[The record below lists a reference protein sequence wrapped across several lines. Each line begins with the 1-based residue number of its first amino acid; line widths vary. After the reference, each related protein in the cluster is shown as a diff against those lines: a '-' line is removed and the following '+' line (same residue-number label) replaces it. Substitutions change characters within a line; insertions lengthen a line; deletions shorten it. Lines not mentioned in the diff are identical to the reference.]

1 MKTLLRTSAL
11 FILVF
16 LITSVSFSQ
25 KKQLVDKANKDFD
38 QYGYIDAQKIYLK
51 VVEDGYHSS
60 EIYKKLGDTYYYNG
74 NYIEAAKWYNELLK
88 TYPDEVETEYYYRS
102 ALALKSL
109 DKKEESDMLMEKY
122 VESGGVMPAVQAFEN
137 NPEYLKSLGI
147 QSSRYVVE
155 EVAINSEYT
164 DFGPTYYNDKLVFS
178 TTSRDL
184 NNFKKN
190 NWNNLPYLDLYV
202 ADMDEDGNLSNAKA
216 IGGDV
221 NSKYHESSPIFS
233 KDGNTIYF
241 TRNNFSNGRTYSD
254 KKRTIRL
261 KIFKAT
267 KNEDGK
273 WENVEELPFNDKNYS
288 VSHPAL
294 NNDENRIYFASDMP
308 GTFGKSDLWY
318 VDILED
324 GEFGA
329 PVNLGG
335 KINTSARETFPFIS
349 ENNNLYYSS
358 DGRGGNGGLDVYIAP
373 LDENGEVDVISNF
386 GAPVNTNQDDFGF
399 IIEESKGI
407 GFFTSNFNGGRGSI
421 DDDIYRFKE
430 VCVITINGTVT
441 DMDTGVLLP
450 GAEVSYLDK
459 NNKLIEKIITGPD
472 ASYSFSGDCDSTYII
487 RGTKKDYFPNEKLVE
502 TPDVGG
508 VIQTSL
514 QLKTKD
520 PCPPNDLGCRLNL
533 LPIYF
538 DFDKSDI
545 RPDAEIELAKILAA
559 LREYSQLVIHIES
572 HTDSRGKDSYNESLS
587 ERRAQSTLSWFVD
600 QGIDSNR
607 LSAKGYGESQLV
619 NQCSNG
625 VECTEEEHQ
634 LNRRSMFIIQN

>member
-16 LITSVSFSQ
+16 LYTCVSFSQ
-25 KKQLVDKANKDFD
+25 KTKLEKANEDFD
-38 QYGYIDAQKIYLK
+38 QYGYIDAQKVYLK

-60 EIYKKLGDTYYYNG
+60 EIFKRLGDTYYYNG
-74 NYIEAAKWYNELLK
+74 NYIEAAKWYNELIN
-88 TYPDEVETEYYYRS
+88 TYPDEVDTEYYYRT
-102 ALALKSL
+102 AQALKSL
-109 DKKEESDMLMEKY
+109 DKNDESDRLMIKY
-122 VESGGVMPAVQAFEN
+122 VESGGVMPTVQVFEN
-137 NPEYLKSLGI
+137 DPEYLKSLGI

-155 EVAINSEYT
+155 EVAINSKYS
-164 DFGPTYYNDKLVFS
+164 DFGPTYYKDKLVFS

-184 NNFKKN
+184 DNFKKN
-190 NWNNLPYLDLYV
+190 NWNNLPYLDLYI
-202 ADMDEDGNLSNAKA
+202 ADMDEEGNLSNVKP

-221 NSKYHESSPIFS
+221 NTKYHESSPIFT

-241 TRNNFSNGRTYSD
+241 TRNNFSKGRTSSD

-267 KNEDGK
+267 KNEDDK
-273 WENVEELPFNDKNYS
+273 WGDVEELPFNDTNYS

-294 NNDENRIYFASDMP
+294 NNEETRIYFASDMP
-308 GTFGKSDLWY
+308 GTYGKSDLWY
-318 VDILED
+318 VDVLED
-324 GEFGA
+324 GKYGE
-329 PVNLGG
+329 PVNLGES
-335 KINTSARETFPFIS
+335 INTRARETFPFIS

-386 GAPVNTNQDDFGF
+386 GKPINSNQDDFGF

-407 GFFTSNFNGGRGSI
+407 GFFTSNKDGGRGSI

-430 VCVITINGTVT
+430 VCIITINGNVT
-441 DMDTGVLLP
+441 DVDTGKLLP
-450 GAEVSYLDK
+450 GTEVSFLDI
-459 NNKLIEKIITGPD
+459 NNKLIQKIIVGGD
-472 ASYSFSGDCDSTYII
+472 ASYSFSTDCDSSYII
-487 RGTKKDYFPNEKLVE
+487 RGTKKEYFPNEKMVE
-502 TPDVGG
+502 TPDIGG
-508 VIQTSL
+508 VIEASL
-514 QLKTKD
+514 QLKIKD

-538 DFDKSDI
+538 DFDRFNI

-559 LREYSQLVIHIES
+559 MREYPQLVIHIES
-572 HTDSRGKDSYNESLS
+572 HTDSRGADLYNEILS
-587 ERRAQSTLSWFVD
+587 GKRAQSTFNWFVD
-600 QGIDSNR
+600 QGIDRDR
-607 LSAKGYGESQLV
+607 LSEKGYGEKQLI

-625 VECTEEEHQ
+625 VECTEVEHQ
-634 LNRRSMFIIQN
+634 LNRRSMFIIQD

>member
-11 FILVF
+11 FIIVL
-16 LITSVSFSQ
+16 LYSSVSFSQ
-25 KKQLVDKANKDFD
+25 KKQIEKANEDFD
-38 QYGYIDAQKIYLK
+38 QYGYIDAQKVYLK

-88 TYPDEVETEYYYRS
+88 TYPDEVETDYYYRT
-102 ALALKSL
+102 ALTLKSM
-109 DKKEESDMLMEKY
+109 DKHTESDKLMVKY
-122 VESGGVMPAVQAFEN
+122 VESGGVMPAVQVFEN
-137 NPEYLKSLGI
+137 DPEYLKSLGI

-155 EVAINSEYT
+155 EVATNSEYS
-164 DFGPTYYNDKLVFS
+164 DFGPTYYKDKLVFS

-184 NNFKKN
+184 DNFKKN
-190 NWNNLPYLDLYV
+190 NWNNLPYLDLYI
-202 ADMDEDGNLSNAKA
+202 ADMDEDGNLSNVKPL
-216 IGGDV
+216 GGDI
-221 NSKYHESSPIFS
+221 NTKYHESSPIFS

-241 TRNNFSNGRTYSD
+241 TRNNFSKGRTFSD

-267 KNEDGK
+267 KNEDDK
-273 WENVEELPFNDKNYS
+273 WGDVEELPFNNKNYS

-294 NNDENRIYFASDMP
+294 NNDETRIYFASDMP
-308 GTFGKSDLWY
+308 GTYGKSDLWY

-324 GEFGA
+324 NKYGD
-329 PVNLGG
+329 PVNMGES
-335 KINTSARETFPFIS
+335 INTRARETFPFIS

-373 LDENGEVDVISNF
+373 LDENGEVEVISNF
-386 GAPVNTNQDDFGF
+386 GEPINTNQDDFGF

-407 GFFTSNFNGGRGSI
+407 GFFTSNKDGGRGSI

-430 VCVITINGTVT
+430 VCIITINGNVT
-441 DMDTGVLLP
+441 DMDTGKLLP

-459 NNKLIEKIITGPD
+459 DNKLIQKIIVGSD
-472 ASYSFSGDCDSTYII
+472 ASYSFSANCDSNYII
-487 RGTKKDYFPNEKLVE
+487 RGTKKEYFPNEKMVE

-508 VIQTSL
+508 VIETSL
-514 QLKTKD
+514 QLKIKD

-545 RPDAEIELAKILAA
+545 RKDAEIELAKILAA
-559 LREYSQLVIHIES
+559 LREYPQLVIHIES
-572 HTDSRGKDSYNESLS
+572 HTDSRGRDSYNESLS

-607 LSAKGYGESQLV
+607 LSAKGYGENQLV
-619 NQCSNG
+619 NQCTNE
-625 VECTEEEHQ
+625 VECSEKEHQ
-634 LNRRSMFIIQN
+634 LNRRSMFIIQD

>member
-11 FILVF
+11 FILV
-16 LITSVSFSQ
+16 LLYTSVSFSQ
-25 KKQLVDKANKDFD
+25 KKQIEKANEDFD
-38 QYGYIDAQKIYLK
+38 QYGYIDAQKVYLK

-74 NYIEAAKWYNELLK
+74 NYIEAAKWYNELLQ
-88 TYPDEVETEYYYRS
+88 TYPDEVETEYYYRT
-102 ALALKSL
+102 ALTLKSM
-109 DKKEESDMLMEKY
+109 DKHAESDKLMVKY
-122 VESGGVMPAVQAFEN
+122 VESGGVMPTVQVFEN
-137 NPEYLKSLGI
+137 DPEYLKSLGI

-155 EVAINSEYT
+155 EVATNSEYS
-164 DFGPTYYNDKLVFS
+164 DFGPTYYRDKLVFS
-178 TTSRDL
+178 TNSRDL
-184 NNFKKN
+184 DHFKKN
-190 NWNNLPYLDLYV
+190 NWNNLPYLDLYI
-202 ADMDEDGNLSNAKA
+202 ADMDAEGNLSNVKP
-216 IGGDV
+216 ISGDV
-221 NSKYHESSPIFS
+221 NTKYHESSPIFS

-241 TRNNFSNGRTYSD
+241 TRNNFSNGRTFSD

-261 KIFKAT
+261 KVFKAT
-267 KNEDGK
+267 KDEDGK
-273 WENVEELPFNDKNYS
+273 WEDVEELPFNNKNYS

-294 NNDENRIYFASDMP
+294 NNEETRIYFASDMP
-308 GTFGKSDLWY
+308 GTYGKSDLWY

-324 GEFGA
+324 GKYGD
-329 PVNLGG
+329 PVNLGEN
-335 KINTSARETFPFIS
+335 INTRARETFPFIS

-386 GAPVNTNQDDFGF
+386 GEPVNTNQDDFGF

-407 GFFTSNFNGGRGSI
+407 GFFTSNKDGGRGSI

-430 VCVITINGTVT
+430 VCVITIKGNVT
-441 DMDTGVLLP
+441 DVDTGDLLP
-450 GAEVSYLDK
+450 GAEVSHLDK
-459 NNKLIEKIITGPD
+459 DNKLIQKIIVGGD

-508 VIQTSL
+508 VIEASL
-514 QLKTKD
+514 QLKIKD

-559 LREYSQLVIHIES
+559 LREYSQLEIHIES
-572 HTDSRGKDSYNESLS
+572 HTDSRGKDGYNESLS

-600 QGIDSNR
+600 KGIDSNR
-607 LSAKGYGESQLV
+607 LSAKGYGENQLV
-619 NQCSNG
+619 NQCTNG